1 VKPSITV
8 SLRLLQIE
16 AKPGA
21 EDVQLKTK
29 LMSRKLVDH
38 LLTVNYR
45 GITEKIKSFK
55 KPNIKPKT
63 KSQRDDR

>member
-1 VKPSITV
+1 
-8 SLRLLQIE
+8 
-16 AKPGA
+16 
-21 EDVQLKTK
+21 
-29 LMSRKLVDH
+29 MSKKLVDH